1 MPTVGQLN
9 GRFGGMMAAVVVVF
23 WSLVAWCSGRKV
35 RGTLVAGFVARWS
48 LVTGTGGPKSGCA
61 GHGPYDSLQPSGP
74 EPPG

>member
-1 MPTVGQLN
+1 
-9 GRFGGMMAAVVVVF
+9 
-23 WSLVAWCSGRKV
+23 
-35 RGTLVAGFVARWS
+35 LVAGFVARWS